1 MPLHRHVPLALGPAL
16 RTLRTERNISMAEL
30 HRRTGI
36 ARSYLYLIEDG
47 ETANPKRDYL
57 NRIALV
63 LNIEPEELYD
73 LAWQTT
79 DQADTPH
86 LPPLATYLRHK
97 YNFNDEQVAIVDRA
111 FKRADELPPR
121 PKQRKGGP
129 T

>member
-1 MPLHRHVPLALGPAL
+1 M
-16 RTLRTERNISMAEL
+16 TDL

-36 ARSYLYLIEDG
+36 ARSHLYRIEDG

-57 NRIALV
+57 NRIALA
-63 LNIEPEELYD
+63 LEINPEELYD
-73 LAWQTT
+73 LAWQTV
-79 DQADTPH
+79 DQQADDSPH
-86 LPPLATYLRHK
+86 LPPLETYLRHK

-111 FKRADELPPR
+111 FKRANELPAR